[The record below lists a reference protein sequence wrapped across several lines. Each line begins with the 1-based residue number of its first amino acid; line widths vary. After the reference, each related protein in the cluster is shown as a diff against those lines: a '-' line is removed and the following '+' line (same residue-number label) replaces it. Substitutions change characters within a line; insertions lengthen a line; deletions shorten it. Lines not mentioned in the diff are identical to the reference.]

1 MAQTTADVIVET
13 ILEWGVDTI
22 FGIPGDGI
30 NGIIESLR
38 VREDRIRF
46 IQVRHEEAAAFMACA
61 WSKFTGRLGC
71 CIATSGPGG
80 IHLLNGLYDAKLDG
94 ASVLAITG
102 LQFHDLINTHTQ
114 QDVELDK
121 LFIDVAIYNARIM
134 GPSHAENVTNM
145 ACRSALAYK
154 GVAHITIPVDIQDMT
169 AEKRSK
175 RNIED
180 HVSEAPMRSARK
192 AADADIQRSAAILN
206 EGKKV
211 VILAGRGALDATDE
225 LIEVSERLGAP
236 IIKALLGKACVP
248 DDDPHTTGGIG
259 LLGTRPSLDAM
270 ESCDTILIAGSA
282 FPYIEF
288 MPKPGQARGVQIDLN
303 PVKIGVRYPVEIGL
317 VADTG
322 EALRQL
328 IPHLKRK
335 EDRSFLGEAQAG
347 MRDWNNLMNERASFM
362 EKPMKPQV
370 IASEVGKRLRN
381 DAIVC
386 CDSGTVTTWFARHIP
401 AKRGQMH
408 SLSGTLA
415 TMACG
420 LPYSIAAQLAFPDRQ
435 VIAFVGDGALT
446 MLMGE
451 LATAVK
457 YKLPI
462 KVFVVKNDSLGQIR
476 WEQMVFLGN
485 PEYVCDLQPIDFV
498 KIAEACGAKGISV
511 DDPKQAGDAVE
522 RALSAPGPVVVEA
535 VVDTNE
541 PPMPAKISADQAKHF
556 AESLLRGTPDR
567 ANIVSTV
574 LKDKI
579 RELV

>member
-1 MAQTTADVIVET
+1 
-13 ILEWGVDTI
+13 
-22 FGIPGDGI
+22 
-30 NGIIESLR
+30 
-38 VREDRIRF
+38 
-46 IQVRHEEAAAFMACA
+46 
-61 WSKFTGRLGC
+61 
-71 CIATSGPGG
+71 
-80 IHLLNGLYDAKLDG
+80 
-94 ASVLAITG
+94 
-102 LQFHDLINTHTQ
+102 
-114 QDVELDK
+114 
-121 LFIDVAIYNARIM
+121 
-134 GPSHAENVTNM
+134 VTNM

-270 ESCDTILIAGSA
+270 EGCDTILIAGSA